1 MHYLD
6 DVCGSQNPD
15 AEETRNEV
23 KARGQDKFPHVDFGG
38 SLDDAFS
45 TWDAVS
51 AINARGMRTGQLTLI
66 IGI

>member
-6 DVCGSQNPD
+6 DVCGSQNPN

-51 AINARGMRTGQLTLI
+51 GTIFQ
-66 IGI
+66 